1 MKSYIPIS
9 FLTLLFIACVEEAV
23 EPKAA
28 EMLEM
33 SRMYLS
39 ERKYD
44 AARDSIL
51 SLRNKYPT
59 AIEERAQALLLL
71 DSVEMLAAQ
80 DSMKNAQGEEWK
92 RLSVKAEFFKRKIEV
107 DKKKLAR

>member
-1 MKSYIPIS
+1 MKSYIAIV
-9 FLTLLFIACVEEAV
+9 FLAFLFIACAEETV

-28 EMLEM
+28 TMLEM
-33 SRMYLS
+33 SRMHLS
-39 ERKYD
+39 ERRYD

-51 SLRNKYPT
+51 SLRRKYPT

-92 RLSVKAEFFKRKIEV
+92 RLSVKAEFFQRKIEV
-107 DKKKLAR
+107 DKKKLAK

>member
-1 MKSYIPIS
+1 MKSYIAIA
-9 FLTLLFIACVEEAV
+9 FLTFLFIACAEETV

-28 EMLEM
+28 AMLEM
-33 SRMYLS
+33 SRMHLS
-39 ERKYD
+39 ERRYD

-51 SLRNKYPT
+51 SLRRKYPT
-59 AIEERAQALLLL
+59 AIEGRAQALLLL

-92 RLSVKAEFFKRKIEV
+92 RLSVKAEFFQRKIEV
-107 DKKKLAR
+107 DKKKLAK